1 MTELMMVAVFLAM
14 GAALVFGWRAL
25 SRTDQELVDDARS
38 TVLPGPNGTMT
49 VVVANPASEAV
60 VVTACARPAAALRW
74 FGKDHLIRGLNQ
86 QERRNSARASR
97 QLLGTVPA
105 GDQTTWVVTGEA
117 TESRVCKVIL
127 SVYQPNGR
135 VRVHEHLVHANPVV
149 ATPTTVARHRP
160 VVRRHH
166 HSATD

>member
-117 TESRVCKVIL
+117 TESRICKVIL

-135 VRVHEHLVHANPVV
+135 VRVHEHLVHAQRVV
-149 ATPTTVARHRP
+149 ETPTVARHRP
-160 VVRRHH
+160 AVRRHH